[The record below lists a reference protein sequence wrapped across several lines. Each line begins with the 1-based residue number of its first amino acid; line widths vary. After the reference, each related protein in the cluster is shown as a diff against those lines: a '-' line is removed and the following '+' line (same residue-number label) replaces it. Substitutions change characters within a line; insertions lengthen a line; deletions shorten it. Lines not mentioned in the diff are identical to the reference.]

1 MCVVRLT
8 IIWNSPVILKHS
20 RKKLQTLQQTRC
32 LNPHSERV
40 KDSLF
45 QQHPFF
51 DARDLVQVKY
61 EMLRKVQVKGHSV
74 TRSSQCFGL
83 SRPTF
88 YKARR
93 AFEQNGLP
101 GLLPAKTGSN
111 KARKLKPP
119 MMDALLEA
127 QQKIPAPTIRQLQQ
141 LLLERF
147 ELSVHRTTIER
158 ALARA
163 KKNSA

>member
-1 MCVVRLT
+1 MCVYILT
-8 IIWNSPVILKHS
+8 VIMKHS
-20 RKKLQTLQQTRC
+20 RKKLQILQQKRC

-51 DARDLVQVKY
+51 DAHDLVQVKY
-61 EMLRKVQVKGHSV
+61 EMLRTVQVNGDNV
-74 TRSSQCFGL
+74 TCSSKSFGL

-88 YKARR
+88 YKAAR

-101 GLLPAKTGSN
+101 GLLPAKTGSG
-111 KARKLKPP
+111 KARKLKPHI
-119 MMDALLEA
+119 MDALLEA
-127 QQKIPAPTIRQLQQ
+127 QQKIPVPTIKQLQQ
-141 LLLERF
+141 LLLDRF